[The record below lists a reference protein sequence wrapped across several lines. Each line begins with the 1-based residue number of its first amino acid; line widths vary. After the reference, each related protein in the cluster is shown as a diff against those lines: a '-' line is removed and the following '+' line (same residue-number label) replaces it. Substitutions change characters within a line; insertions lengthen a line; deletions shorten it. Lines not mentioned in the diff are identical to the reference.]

1 MTVTHT
7 GSRVRNVFRTGHQ
20 IVFADN
26 LVRVID
32 VQLKTGHNGQ
42 MIPKFMLEIGHV
54 TQMREHI
61 AHDIYNRVGTTLTF
75 RTVLYSQRIV
85 NHILYAA
92 PVFGKRHSFLLG
104 IILHNLKKLKVEN
117 HFRPLLIVY
126 C

>member
-1 MTVTHT
+1 
-7 GSRVRNVFRTGHQ
+7 
-20 IVFADN
+20 
-26 LVRVID
+26 
-32 VQLKTGHNGQ
+32 

-85 NHILYAA
+85 KSYFCMLRPYSGSGILSVGYYIAY
-92 PVFGKRHSFLLG
+92 
-104 IILHNLKKLKVEN
+104 LKKLKVEN